1 MRIANLSG
9 RLVLIVDGGAVD
21 VEQASEGRF
30 SSSPQAVYDRWAEFR
45 EWAAGAS
52 GGVGGSAAGAPFDV
66 SDLGAPAPL
75 PRQLLAAGLNYRD
88 HAAESGFS
96 VPEGLPPIF
105 TKFASSI
112 SGPVTTVRLPEGGHT
127 DWEVE
132 LVVVI
137 GLAMSDVAEQDV
149 WDHVAGLTA
158 GQDLSERIIQMA
170 GPVPQF
176 SLGKSL
182 PGFTPMGPWLVTPDE
197 FADPDDLELRCL
209 LNGEQMQHGRT
220 SQMIFSVPVLL
231 SRLSALL
238 PLYPGDVIF
247 TGTPAG
253 VGLGRDPQRWI
264 ADGEELV
271 STIEG
276 IGELRQRFT
285 KLFGSAA
292 LCGSRRVSRRRR

>member
-9 RLVLIVDGGAVD
+9 RLVLIVGAKAID
-21 VEQASEGRF
+21 VERASEGRF
-30 SSSPQAVYDRWAEFR
+30 GSSPQAIYDRWAEFR
-45 EWAAGAS
+45 DWAGTVTTAGN
-52 GGVGGSAAGAPFDV
+52 GFDV
-66 SDLGAPAPL
+66 RDLGAPAPL

-88 HAAESGFS
+88 HAAESGFT

-105 TKFASSI
+105 TKFTSSI
-112 SGPVTTVRLPEGGHT
+112 TGPVTTVRLPEGGHS

-132 LVVVI
+132 LVVVV
-137 GLAMSDVAEQDV
+137 GTAMSDVAEQDV
-149 WDHVAGLTA
+149 WDHVAGLTI
-158 GQDLSERIIQMA
+158 GQDLSERISQMA

-182 PGFTPMGPWLVTPDE
+182 PGFAPMGPWLVTPDE
-197 FADPDDLELRCL
+197 FGDPDDVELLCM
-209 LNGEQMQHGRT
+209 LNGEQMQKGRT
-220 SQMIFSVPVLL
+220 SELIFPVPVLL

-253 VGLGRDPQRWI
+253 VGLGRQPQRWL
-264 ADGEELV
+264 AAGDELV

-276 IGELRQRFT
+276 IGELRQRF
-285 KLFGSAA
+285 S
-292 LCGSRRVSRRRR
+292 S